1 MAIIVEEE
9 KKNNP
14 WLTVVIFVI
23 IILFLGVSTYYLFFK
38 PVPGIEQV
46 IISPEL
52 QSISKVSKITLDIA
66 SITDSPV
73 YKSLSKQINDP
84 DLGIFGRAN
93 PFAPF

>member
-14 WLTVVIFVI
+14 WFIVIVFVV
-23 IILFLGVSTYYLFFK
+23 IILFLGVCTYYLFFK
-38 PVPGIEQV
+38 PVPGIERV
-46 IISPEL
+46 IVSPEL

-66 SITDSPV
+66 SITDSST
-73 YKSLSKQINDP
+73 YKSLVKRVNEP
-84 DLGIFGRAN
+84 DLGVFGRSN